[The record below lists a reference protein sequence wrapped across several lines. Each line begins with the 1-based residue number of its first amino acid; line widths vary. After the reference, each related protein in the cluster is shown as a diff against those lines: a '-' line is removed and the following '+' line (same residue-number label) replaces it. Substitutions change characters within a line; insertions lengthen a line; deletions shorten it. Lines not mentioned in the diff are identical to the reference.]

1 MVAEGDTRDLNM
13 CAICAGASH
22 DVVGGQVDL
31 TLQTI
36 YSVVLPICS
45 SCKSQGAK
53 TLVCRYKT
61 NGKAIEKRL
70 DQGKKAGAAKS
81 VKAAKS
87 RRLSAPAAMQSN
99 AE

>member
-22 DVVGGQVDL
+22 DVVGGQVDS

-36 YSVVLPICS
+36 YSVVLPICTI
-45 SCKSQGAK
+45 CKSQGAK
-53 TLVCRYKT
+53 TLVGRYKP
-61 NGKAIEKRL
+61 NGKAIEERL
-70 DQGKKAGAAKS
+70 DREKKAEAAK
-81 VKAAKS
+81 AA
-87 RRLSAPAAMQSN
+87 ATAARN